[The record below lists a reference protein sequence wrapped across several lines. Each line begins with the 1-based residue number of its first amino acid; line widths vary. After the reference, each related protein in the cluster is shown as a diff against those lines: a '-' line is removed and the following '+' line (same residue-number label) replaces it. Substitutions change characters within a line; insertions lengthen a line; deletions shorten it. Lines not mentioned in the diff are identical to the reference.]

1 MTTTVTAKLR
11 VLIVDDSRVMREM
24 IARALGLSALPIAS
38 IDQAGD
44 GAAALVAVRAKPYDL
59 ILLDLNMPVMDGEQ
73 FLATVRAD
81 PQLRRLLVVVCST
94 ESHPTRIRRLRL
106 LGAEFV
112 HKPFKPEEITAAIV
126 RATGSAPGAAT
137 GADGAPGAETEEDA

>member
-1 MTTTVTAKLR
+1 MTLPAKLR

-24 IARALGLSALPIAS
+24 IARALGLSALPVAH

-44 GAAALVAVRAKPYDL
+44 GAAALAAVRAKPYDL
-59 ILLDLNMPVMDGEQ
+59 VLLDLNMPVMDGEE
-73 FLATVRAD
+73 FLATARSDSA
-81 PQLRRLLVVVCST
+81 LRRLLVVVCST

-112 HKPFKPEEITAAIV
+112 HKPFRPEELNAAIV
-126 RATGSAPGAAT
+126 RATGSLPG
-137 GADGAPGAETEEDA
+137 GDGDEEDAP